1 MIDSSELDE
10 ILAKLETLDDE
21 EKAVA
26 MLQDFNKYSSELGK
40 LLLNMDK
47 TLSNEEWKQ
56 QCDEAKKRLEK
67 VIKEIK
73 QL

>member
-10 ILAKLETLDDE
+10 ILAKLESLDDE

>member
-1 MIDSSELDE
+1 MIDNNYLDE
-10 ILAKLETLDDE
+10 ILAKLESLEDE
-21 EKAVA
+21 EKAVL

-47 TLSNEEWKQ
+47 TLSNEEWKN

-73 QL
+73 KL

>member
-1 MIDSSELDE
+1 MIDNAE
-10 ILAKLETLDDE
+10 IEQIIAKLESLEDE

-26 MLQDFNKYSSELGK
+26 MLKEFNKCSTELGK

-47 TLSNEEWKQ
+47 SLSHDDWKK
-56 QCDEAKKRLEK
+56 QCDEAKLRLEK
-67 VIKEIK
+67 VIKEID

>member
-10 ILAKLETLDDE
+10 ILAKLESLDDE

-47 TLSNEEWKQ
+47 NLSNEDWKQ

>member
-10 ILAKLETLDDE
+10 ILAKLESLDDE

-47 TLSNEEWKQ
+47 NLSNEDWKQ

-67 VIKEIK
+67 AIKEIK

>member
-1 MIDSSELDE
+1 MIDNNDLDE
-10 ILAKLETLDDE
+10 ILAKLESLEDE
-21 EKAVA
+21 EKAVI

-47 TLSNEEWKQ
+47 ALSNEEWKN

-73 QL
+73 KL

>member
-1 MIDSSELDE
+1 MIDNAEIE
-10 ILAKLETLDDE
+10 QILAKLESLEDE

-26 MLQDFNKYSSELGK
+26 MLKEFNRCSSDLGK

-47 TLSNEEWKQ
+47 SLTHEEWKK
-56 QCDEAKKRLEK
+56 QCDEARNRLEK
-67 VIKEIK
+67 VIKEIN